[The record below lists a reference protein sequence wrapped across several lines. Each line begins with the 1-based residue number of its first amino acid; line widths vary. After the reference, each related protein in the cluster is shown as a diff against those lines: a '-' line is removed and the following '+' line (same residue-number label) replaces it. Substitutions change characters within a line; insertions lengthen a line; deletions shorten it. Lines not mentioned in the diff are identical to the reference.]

1 MILANLPFSFLF
13 RVIYFCKRILTARN
27 REICLIYSSVAQ
39 IHDMILFLMALVC
52 SKEARQK
59 IIRSWGHNHHWK
71 RSRRWST
78 PIRVWYGIL

>member
-1 MILANLPFSFLF
+1 
-13 RVIYFCKRILTARN
+13 
-27 REICLIYSSVAQ
+27 VAQ